1 MCKTII
7 KGRVADGRKIG
18 RKIGFPT
25 ANISIDS
32 GTELLDGVYAGFAH
46 IGNESHKA
54 VINVGC
60 NPSVK
65 ENGDRRVEV
74 HLLDFEKDIYGY
86 EIEIEFLRFIREER
100 KFPSLE
106 ALATQIGQDKEAAMR
121 ILNEYDNS
129 TDYDKIKQTETKI

>member
-7 KGRVADGRKIG
+7 KGRVAEGRKIG
-18 RKIGFPT
+18 RKLGFPT
-25 ANISIDS
+25 ANISID
-32 GTELLDGVYAGFAH
+32 GGVKLRDGVYAGLAH
-46 IGNESHKA
+46 IDNTRHKA

-74 HLLDFEKDIYGY
+74 HLLDFDKDIYGL
-86 EIEIEFLRFIREER
+86 EIEIEFLYYLREEC

-106 ALATQIGQDKEAAMR
+106 ALAEQIGKDKATANR
-121 ILNEYDNS
+121 LLDEY
-129 TDYDKIKQTETKI
+129 TKQ